1 MDISST
7 TADIGTDEEVV
18 VRTPDEFHR
27 MPRDYKKLLISQILI
42 NTEGELS
49 GGDDYALMFLPL
61 APNAEERQVCAERS
75 AEEYDH
81 YKIGKRILA
90 DLGVDT
96 TYMESQRRAERSL
109 FGDESMYT
117 CTTWAERGIYS
128 YIGEEAAMLLISE
141 FADSSY
147 KPWADAVRTIILDE
161 KVHIAHGARVC
172 RNLAETDDGRGQLQY
187 ALDRLWPWMLGIFG
201 SGNAK
206 RSRLAVRYG
215 LRRSTNGEARDTW
228 FSKVSQRIE
237 KLGLTV
243 PEGGVLHGSLARIT
257 QS

>member
-1 MDISST
+1 MTQVVI
-7 TADIGTDEEVV
+7 ADDEEVV

-27 MPRDYKKLLISQILI
+27 MPRDYQKILLSQILI

-81 YKIGKRILA
+81 YKIGKRVLA

-96 TYMESQRRAERSL
+96 AYMETQGRSERTL

-128 YIGEEAAMLLISE
+128 YIGEETAMVLISE
-141 FADSSY
+141 FTESSY
-147 KPWADAVRTIILDE
+147 KPWAEAVRTIILDE
-161 KVHIAHGARVC
+161 KIHIAHGARVC
-172 RNLAETDDGRGQLQY
+172 RNLAQTDDGREELQY
-187 ALDRLWPWMLGIFG
+187 ALDRLWPFMMGIFG
-201 SGNAK
+201 SPDAK

-215 LRRSTNGEARDTW
+215 LRRTTNGEARSRWLD
-228 FSKVSQRIE
+228 KVGPRIE
-237 KLGLTV
+237 KLGLV
-243 PEGGVLHGSLARIT
+243 MPEEGRLLCE
-257 QS
+257 